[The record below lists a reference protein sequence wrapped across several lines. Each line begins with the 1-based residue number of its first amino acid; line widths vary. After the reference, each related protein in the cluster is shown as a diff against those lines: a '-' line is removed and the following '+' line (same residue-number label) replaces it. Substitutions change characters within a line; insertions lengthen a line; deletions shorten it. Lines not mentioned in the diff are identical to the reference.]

1 MLSSLESYQKCSV
14 RRYVELQLRGVTTWI
29 DVYSTN
35 MVQHTK
41 MRRLYLREPSA
52 LISTEMKNTS
62 IKANTLS
69 IFQKS
74 ITLISKLLK
83 KALQISKN
91 FFHEKKKN
99 KVKMFYTLVN
109 SVLLAVVKLQASC
122 IMFVS
127 MMVTVK
133 LILERNNLTAKWM
146 KDIIIKDLRETHFAL
161 LEGTW
166 NFIKV
171 TTRYC

>member
-1 MLSSLESYQKCSV
+1 
-14 RRYVELQLRGVTTWI
+14 
-29 DVYSTN
+29 
-35 MVQHTK
+35 
-41 MRRLYLREPSA
+41 
-52 LISTEMKNTS
+52 
-62 IKANTLS
+62 
-69 IFQKS
+69 
-74 ITLISKLLK
+74 
-83 KALQISKN
+83 
-91 FFHEKKKN
+91 
-99 KVKMFYTLVN
+99 MFYTLVN

-146 KDIIIKDLRETHFAL
+146 KDIIIKDLRETPFAL